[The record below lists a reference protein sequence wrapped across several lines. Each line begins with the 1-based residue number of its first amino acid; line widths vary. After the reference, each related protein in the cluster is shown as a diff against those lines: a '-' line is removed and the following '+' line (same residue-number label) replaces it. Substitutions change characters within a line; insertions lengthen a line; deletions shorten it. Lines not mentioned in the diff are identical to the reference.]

1 MANPLEILKGIK
13 IKVTV
18 EKGGGISELI
28 SRVFT
33 TRNLVHFAHWS
44 TKSFASHSA
53 LGELYEN
60 IIDETD
66 NLVETYQGEFGLI
79 EHLCTEKAELS
90 KDIIGVIQADADW
103 IKANRNTIA
112 CGSTVIENL
121 LDGLSGAYNKT
132 LYKLKNLS

>member
-79 EHLCTEKAELS
+79 VQKRLNCLKILLGLFKQTQIGLRLTE
-90 KDIIGVIQADADW
+90 I
-103 IKANRNTIA
+103 R
-112 CGSTVIENL
+112 
-121 LDGLSGAYNKT
+121 
-132 LYKLKNLS
+132 